1 MAEQLTHSAERF
13 MALMERLK
21 ILSPEQP
28 PPKQANI
35 SHTQLAMINF
45 IAENPNCGVQR
56 LAEGLKLSTASIS
69 VSVRQLEESGY
80 LQRQPHPQ
88 DGRAVLLS
96 LTPLGVDFQTLT
108 FQFRRQMF
116 ERLLAGISE
125 EERDELIMLLDKAVQ
140 SAEST
145 LNNKLLK

>member
-1 MAEQLTHSAERF
+1 MLNQLTYSAEQF
-13 MALMERLK
+13 MTLLKRLK
-21 ILSPEQP
+21 VLSPEQP

-35 SHTQLAMINF
+35 THTQLAIIDF
-45 IAENPNCGVQR
+45 ISNHPKCGVQR

-69 VSVRQLEESGY
+69 VSVRQLEEDGY

-96 LTPLGVDFQTLT
+96 LTPLGVDFQKRA

-116 ERLLAGISE
+116 ERLLEGLSE
-125 EERDELIMLLDKAVQ
+125 VERDELITLLEKAVQ
-140 SAEST
+140 SAENAT
-145 LNNKLLK
+145 NR

>member
-1 MAEQLTHSAERF
+1 MTAQLTHSAERF
-13 MALMERLK
+13 MGLMERLK
-21 ILSPEQP
+21 ILSSDQP

-45 IAENPNCGVQR
+45 IAENPNCGVQC

-96 LTPLGVDFQTLT
+96 LTPLGADFQTLT
-108 FQFRRQMF
+108 LQFRRQMF
-116 ERLLAGISE
+116 ERLLAGLSE
-125 EERDELIMLLDKAVQ
+125 EERDELITLLNKAVQ

-145 LNNKLLK
+145 LNN